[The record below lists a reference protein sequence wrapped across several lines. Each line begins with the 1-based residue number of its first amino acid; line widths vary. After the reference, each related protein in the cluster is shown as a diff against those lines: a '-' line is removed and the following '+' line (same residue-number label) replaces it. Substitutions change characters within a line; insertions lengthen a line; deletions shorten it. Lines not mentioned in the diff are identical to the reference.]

1 MPSRGMRSA
10 LTRAGGVALCAVA
23 AFLIV
28 GLGYVDGGSHSAHA
42 SAGGD
47 AASGRQLF
55 VAGCASCHGM
65 TAGGVSQRGPS
76 LVGVGA
82 QAADFY
88 LTTGR
93 MPLNAPG
100 QEPHRGHPA
109 YAPAQIRDLV
119 AYIQSLGGPPIPS
132 VDPAQGSLSHGRQL
146 FASNCAGCHQIGGT
160 GGVVPGAS
168 VPALDTATPTQ
179 IAEAVRI
186 GPFVMPRFTS
196 AALDQH
202 DIDSITRYVL
212 ALRSHP
218 DDRGGWSLGHLGPI
232 PEGMVAWLIGIAAL
246 LAVARVVGEREP

>member
-1 MPSRGMRSA
+1 MRRSVVA
-10 LTRAGGVALCAVA
+10 RVAGAALCAVA

-28 GLGYVDGGSHSAHA
+28 GLGWLGGDSRAAHA
-42 SAGGD
+42 SSGGD
-47 AASGRQLF
+47 AGSGRQLF

-65 TAGGVSQRGPS
+65 TAQGVPQRGPT

-88 LTTGR
+88 LSTGR

-100 QEPHRGHPA
+100 EEPHRSHPA
-109 YAPAQIRDLV
+109 YAPAEIRDLV
-119 AYIQSLGGPPIPS
+119 AYIQALGGPPVPS
-132 VDPAQGSLSHGRQL
+132 VDPAQGSLSQGREL
-146 FASNCAGCHQIGGT
+146 FAASCAGCHQIGGT

-168 VPALDTATPTQ
+168 VPSLDTATPTQ
-179 IAEAVRI
+179 IAEAIRI
-186 GPFVMPRFTS
+186 GPFVMPRFS
-196 AALDQH
+196 DAALDQH
-202 DIDSITRYVL
+202 DIASITRYVL
-212 ALRSHP
+212 AVRSHP

>member
-1 MPSRGMRSA
+1 MRSV
-10 LTRAGGVALCAVA
+10 LTRAAGVALCAVA

-65 TAGGVSQRGPS
+65 SAEGVPQRGPS

-168 VPALDTATPTQ
+168 VPSLDTATPTQ

>member
-1 MPSRGMRSA
+1 MHSVLARV
-10 LTRAGGVALCAVA
+10 AGAALCAVA
-23 AFLIV
+23 TFLIV
-28 GLGYVDGGSHSAHA
+28 GFGWLGGDSRAAHA
-42 SAGGD
+42 STGGD
-47 AASGRQLF
+47 AGRGAQLF

-65 TAGGVSQRGPS
+65 TAQGVSQRGPS

-100 QEPHRGHPA
+100 EEPHRGHPA

-119 AYIQSLGGPPIPS
+119 AYIQSLGGPPIPT
-132 VDPAQGSLSHGRQL
+132 VDPGQGSLPDGREL
-146 FASNCAGCHQIGGT
+146 FAASCAGCHQIGGT

-168 VPALDTATPTQ
+168 VPSLDLATPTQ
-179 IAEAVRI
+179 IAEAIRI
-186 GPFVMPRFTS
+186 GPFVMPRFS
-196 AALDQH
+196 DAALDQH

-212 ALRSHP
+212 AVRSHP

-232 PEGMVAWLIGIAAL
+232 PEGMVAWLIGIVAL

>member
-1 MPSRGMRSA
+1 MHSVLARLAS
-10 LTRAGGVALCAVA
+10 VALCAVA

-28 GLGYVDGGSHSAHA
+28 GLGWLGGGSRAAHA
-42 SAGGD
+42 STGGD
-47 AASGRQLF
+47 AGSGRQLF
-55 VAGCASCHGM
+55 VAGCTSCHGM
-65 TAGGVSQRGPS
+65 TAQGVSQRGPS
-76 LVGVGA
+76 LAGVGA

-88 LTTGR
+88 LSTGR

-100 QEPHRGHPA
+100 EEPHRSHPA

-132 VDPAQGSLSHGRQL
+132 VDPAQGSLPHGREL
-146 FASNCAGCHQIGGT
+146 FAASCAGCHQIGAT

-168 VPALDTATPTQ
+168 VPSLDTATPTQ
-179 IAEAVRI
+179 IAEAIRI
-186 GPFVMPRFTS
+186 GPFVMPRFGD
-196 AALDQH
+196 AALNQH

-212 ALRSHP
+212 AVRSNP

-246 LAVARVVGEREP
+246 LAVARMVGEREP

>member
-1 MPSRGMRSA
+1 MRSLPA
-10 LTRAGGVALCAVA
+10 RLAGAVLCLVAGL
-23 AFLIV
+23 LIV
-28 GLGYVDGGSHSAHA
+28 GLGWLGGDSHAAVA
-42 SAGGD
+42 STGGD
-47 AASGRQLF
+47 AGRGRQLF

-65 TAGGVSQRGPS
+65 AAGGVTQRGPS

-88 LTTGR
+88 LSTGR

-100 QEPHRGHPA
+100 EEPHRGHPA

-119 AYIQSLGGPPIPS
+119 AYIQSLGGPAVPS
-132 VDPAQGSLSHGRQL
+132 VDPARGSLSHGRDL
-146 FASNCAGCHQIGGT
+146 FAASCAGCHQISAT

-168 VPALDTATPTQ
+168 VPSLDSATPTQ
-179 IAEAVRI
+179 IAEAIRI
-186 GPFVMPRFTS
+186 GPFVMPRFDD

-212 ALRSHP
+212 AVRSHP

-232 PEGMVAWLIGIAAL
+232 PEGMVAWLIGIIAL

>member
-1 MPSRGMRSA
+1 
-10 LTRAGGVALCAVA
+10 
-23 AFLIV
+23 
-28 GLGYVDGGSHSAHA
+28 
-42 SAGGD
+42 
-47 AASGRQLF
+47 
-55 VAGCASCHGM
+55 M
-65 TAGGVSQRGPS
+65 TAQGVSQRGPS

-88 LTTGR
+88 LSTGR

-100 QEPHRGHPA
+100 EEPHRGHPA

-132 VDPAQGSLSHGRQL
+132 VDPAQGSLSHGREL
-146 FASNCAGCHQIGGT
+146 FAAYCAGCHQIGGT

-168 VPALDTATPTQ
+168 VPSLDTATPTQ
-179 IAEAVRI
+179 IAEAIRI
-186 GPFVMPRFTS
+186 GPFVMPRFND

-212 ALRSHP
+212 AVRSHP

>member
-1 MPSRGMRSA
+1 
-10 LTRAGGVALCAVA
+10 VA

-28 GLGYVDGGSHSAHA
+28 GLGWLGGA
-42 SAGGD
+42 SRAARASTAGD
-47 AASGRQLF
+47 AGRGRQLF

-65 TAGGVSQRGPS
+65 TAQGVSQRGPS

-100 QEPHRGHPA
+100 QQPHRDHPA

-119 AYIQSLGGPPIPS
+119 AYIQSLGGPPIPTA
-132 VDPAQGSLSHGRQL
+132 DPGQGSLSHGRDV
-146 FASNCAGCHQIGGT
+146 FASSCAGCHQIGAT

-168 VPALDTATPTQ
+168 VPSLDSATPTQ
-179 IAEAVRI
+179 IAEAIRI
-186 GPFVMPRFTS
+186 GPFVMPRFS
-196 AALDQH
+196 DAALDQH
-202 DIDSITRYVL
+202 DVDSITRYVL
-212 ALRSHP
+212 AVRSHP

>member
-1 MPSRGMRSA
+1 MRSSVLA
-10 LTRAGGVALCAVA
+10 WVAGAALCAGA

-28 GLGYVDGGSHSAHA
+28 DLGWLGGDSRPAHA
-42 SAGGD
+42 STGGD
-47 AASGRQLF
+47 AGSGRQLF

-65 TAGGVSQRGPS
+65 TAQGVSQRGPS

-88 LTTGR
+88 LSTGR

-100 QEPHRGHPA
+100 EEPHRSHPA

-132 VDPAQGSLSHGRQL
+132 VDPAQGSLSHGREL
-146 FASNCAGCHQIGGT
+146 FAASCAGCHQIGGT

-168 VPALDTATPTQ
+168 VPSLDLATPTQ
-179 IAEAVRI
+179 IAEAIRI
-186 GPFVMPRFTS
+186 GPFVMPRFND

-212 ALRSHP
+212 AVRSHP

-232 PEGMVAWLIGIAAL
+232 PEGMVAWLIGIGAL
-246 LAVARVVGEREP
+246 LVVARAVGEREP

>member
-1 MPSRGMRSA
+1 MPSRGMRSVPA
-10 LTRAGGVALCAVA
+10 RVAGAAVCVVA

-28 GLGYVDGGSHSAHA
+28 GLGWLGDGSRAAHA

-47 AASGRQLF
+47 AARGRQLF

-65 TAGGVSQRGPS
+65 SAQGVSQRGPT
-76 LVGVGA
+76 LFGAGA

-88 LTTGR
+88 LSTGR

-100 QEPHRGHPA
+100 EEPHRNHPA

-119 AYIQSLGGPPIPS
+119 AYIESLGGPPIPP
-132 VDPAQGSLSHGRQL
+132 VDPAQGSLSHGREL
-146 FASNCAGCHQIGGT
+146 FAASCAGCHQIGGT
-160 GGVVPGAS
+160 GGVVPGAA
-168 VPALDTATPTQ
+168 VPALDAATPTQ
-179 IAEAVRI
+179 IAEAIRI
-186 GPFVMPRFTS
+186 GPFAMPRFGD

-202 DIDSITRYVL
+202 DVDSITRYVL
-212 ALRSHP
+212 SVRSP

-232 PEGMVAWLIGIAAL
+232 PEGMVAWLIGIVAL

>member
-1 MPSRGMRSA
+1 MPSHGMRSVPA
-10 LTRAGGVALCAVA
+10 RVAGAALCVA
-23 AFLIV
+23 AGFLIV
-28 GLGYVDGGSHSAHA
+28 GLGWPGGDSRAAHA
-42 SAGGD
+42 STGGD
-47 AASGRQLF
+47 AARGRQLF

-65 TAGGVSQRGPS
+65 TAQGVSQRGPS

-88 LTTGR
+88 LSTGR

-100 QEPHRGHPA
+100 EQPHRGHPA

-132 VDPAQGSLSHGRQL
+132 VDPARGSLPQGREL
-146 FASNCAGCHQIGGT
+146 FAASCAGCHQIGGT

-168 VPALDTATPTQ
+168 VPSLDSATPAQ
-179 IAEAVRI
+179 IAEAIRI
-186 GPFVMPRFTS
+186 GPFVMPRFND

-202 DIDSITRYVL
+202 GIDSITRYVL
-212 ALRSHP
+212 AVRSHP

-232 PEGMVAWLIGIAAL
+232 PEGMVAWLIGIVAL

>member
-1 MPSRGMRSA
+1 MPSRGMRSV
-10 LTRAGGVALCAVA
+10 LTRAAGVALCAVA

-65 TAGGVSQRGPS
+65 SAEGVPQRGPS

-82 QAADFY
+82 QAAD
-88 LTTGR
+88 
-93 MPLNAPG
+93 
-100 QEPHRGHPA
+100 RGHPA

-119 AYIQSLGGPPIPS
+119 AYIQSLGGPAIPS

-168 VPALDTATPTQ
+168 VPSLDLATPTQ
-179 IAEAVRI
+179 IAEAIRI
-186 GPFVMPRFTS
+186 GPFVMPRFND

-212 ALRSHP
+212 AVRSHP

-232 PEGMVAWLIGIAAL
+232 PEGMVAWLIGIGAL
-246 LAVARVVGEREP
+246 LVVARAVGE

>member
-1 MPSRGMRSA
+1 MPDTPARV
-10 LTRAGGVALCAVA
+10 AGAALCVVA

-28 GLGYVDGGSHSAHA
+28 GLGLLGGALRAARA
-42 SAGGD
+42 STGGD
-47 AASGRQLF
+47 PGRGRQLF

-65 TAGGVSQRGPS
+65 TAQGVSQRGPS

-100 QEPHRGHPA
+100 EQPHRAHPA

-119 AYIQSLGGPPIPS
+119 AYIESLGGPPIPTA
-132 VDPAQGSLSHGRQL
+132 DPGRGSLSHGREL
-146 FASNCAGCHQIGGT
+146 FASSCAGCHQIGAT

-168 VPALDTATPTQ
+168 VPSLDSATPTQ
-179 IAEAVRI
+179 IAEAIRI
-186 GPFVMPRFTS
+186 GPFVMPRFS
-196 AALDQH
+196 DAALDQH
-202 DIDSITRYVL
+202 GVDSITRYVL
-212 ALRSHP
+212 AVRSHP

-246 LAVARVVGEREP
+246 LVVARVVGERDP